1 MNIGATHGS
10 SYSSTLMF
18 GQNQFTKGL
27 GIEDNKKNEE
37 RSSINAAE
45 LSFNK
50 QGDSFLESLR
60 EQYKGYQ
67 EELNSLSANEEMT
80 PEEKLAKRKE
90 IQEQINGIKNQIA
103 VRQQQLQEQE
113 KENAEKEIE
122 KKQRESA
129 SNKKDITEEEY
140 RSQLHQ
146 NFITEASNVMSQVNI
161 HNRLRVKTE
170 GEVKVASIEL
180 KLSMARS
187 GGVSE
192 SLSNNVSKS
201 KQRLSQIELKF
212 SEKLGNLNKLVNEQ
226 KDELKNQEK
235 DSKNIITLEEKL
247 EKTKVT
253 KKHTEGN
260 DSEILE
266 KEDQKEEKQKDMNN
280 RNDKHVNV
288 LI

>member
-10 SYSSTLMF
+10 SYSSSLMF

-67 EELNSLSANEEMT
+67 EELNSLSADEEMT

-90 IQEQINGIKNQIA
+90 IQEQINGIKSQIA

-146 NFITEASNVMSQVNI
+146 NFITEASNVMSQVNT

-187 GGVSE
+187 GGASE

-212 SEKLGNLNKLVNEQ
+212 SEKLGKLNKIVNEQ
-226 KDELKNQEK
+226 KDELKIRRK
-235 DSKNIITLEEKL
+235 
-247 EKTKVT
+247 
-253 KKHTEGN
+253 
-260 DSEILE
+260 IL
-266 KEDQKEEKQKDMNN
+266 KI
-280 RNDKHVNV
+280 
-288 LI
+288 LLF